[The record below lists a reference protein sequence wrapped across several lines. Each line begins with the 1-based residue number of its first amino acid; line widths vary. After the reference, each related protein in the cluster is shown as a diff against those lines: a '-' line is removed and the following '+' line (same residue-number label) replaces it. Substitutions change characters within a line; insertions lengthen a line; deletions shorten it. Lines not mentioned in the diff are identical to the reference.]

1 MSTRATCSPQA
12 RSNDLMH
19 PNEEHYDAV
28 IVGSGFGGSIN
39 SLRLAQAG
47 RSVLVLERGG
57 RYKPGEF
64 PRDVSDVD
72 KVFWRYPRRTES
84 RGLYEVRFFSGIAAV
99 VASGVGGGSLIYAN
113 IHIRPEPVVFDDPRW
128 PRSVNRESLD
138 PYYDKVA
145 AMLGVAPLP
154 ADIKLAKRD
163 MYREAAVRAG
173 REVFDPDQAV
183 SWKEPGYGRQA
194 CQLVTECEFGC
205 PHGAKNTLDFNYLAQ
220 AERSGARL
228 RPGCYVTHV
237 EPHASGYRVHY
248 TDVASGASASI
259 TGRRVV
265 LSAGTLG
272 TNEILLRCRHVYRTL
287 PDLSRKLGDGYSGNG
302 DFLGSIQNSQTDL
315 EPWKGPDVTSV
326 IRYFESAPQFTMA
339 APTFN
344 RAVMT
349 VLASRRQGGGRLLK
363 VLSPLLW
370 PLMEWIIPWAFRSGY
385 LTKPPRSRA
394 GDPARMTNL
403 FAIRRDNANGRVRLK
418 RGRLDIEWDYA
429 RENRELTQKMLA
441 AMQEVA
447 DVYGGTFAPLIT
459 WNIFNRIITVHSLG
473 GCHLSDSPQGG
484 VVSTHGEVHGYPGLF
499 VADGSVIPSS
509 IGFHPVMTISAVSER
524 IAEAVVSSY

>member
-1 MSTRATCSPQA
+1 MR
-12 RSNDLMH
+12 
-19 PNEEHYDAV
+19 PNGEHYDAV

-39 SLRLAQAG
+39 SLRLAQG
-47 RSVLVLERGG
+47 GKSVLVLERGG
-57 RYKPGEF
+57 RYKPGGF
-64 PRDVSDVD
+64 PRDATDVD
-72 KVFWRYPRRTES
+72 KLFWRYPRRTKS
-84 RGLYEVRFFSGIAAV
+84 RGLYEVRFFSSIAAL

-113 IHIRPEPVVFDDPRW
+113 IHIRPDPVVFDDPRW

-154 ADIKLAKRD
+154 GDIKLAKRD

-248 TDVASGASASI
+248 TDLASGTSASV

-326 IRYFESAPQFTMA
+326 IRYFESAPRFTMA

-385 LTKPPRSRA
+385 LTKPARSRA

-403 FAIRRDNANGRVRLK
+403 FAIGRDNANGRVRLK

>member
-1 MSTRATCSPQA
+1 
-12 RSNDLMH
+12 MH

-28 IVGSGFGGSIN
+28 VVGSGFGGSIN
-39 SLRLAQAG
+39 TLRLARAG
-47 RSVLVLERGG
+47 KSVLVLERGR
-57 RYKPGEF
+57 RYRPGEF
-64 PRDVSDVD
+64 PRDVTDVD
-72 KVFWRYPRRTES
+72 KLFWRYPKRTES

-113 IHIRPEPVVFDDPRW
+113 IQIRPDPVVFDDPRW
-128 PRSVNRESLD
+128 PRSVNRQSLD

-145 AMLGVAPLP
+145 AMLGVTPLP

-163 MYREAAVRAG
+163 VYREAAVRAG

-183 SWKEPGYGRQA
+183 SWREPGYGRKA

-205 PHGAKNTLDFNYLAQ
+205 PYGAKNTLDFTYLAQ
-220 AERSGARL
+220 AERSGAQL
-228 RPGCYVTHV
+228 RAGCYVTHV

-248 TDVASGASASI
+248 TDVASGASASV

-272 TNEILLRCRHVYRTL
+272 TNEILLRCRDVYRTL
-287 PDLSRKLGDGYSGNG
+287 PDLSHKLGDGYSGNG

-326 IRYFESAPQFTMA
+326 IRYFEAAPRFTMA

-344 RAVMT
+344 RAVMN
-349 VLASRRQGGGRLLK
+349 VLASRKQGGGRLLK
-363 VLSPLLW
+363 VFSPLLW
-370 PLMEWIIPWAFRSGY
+370 PLMGWIIPLAFRSGF
-385 LTKPPRSRA
+385 LARPARSHA
-394 GDPARMTNL
+394 SDPARMTNL
-403 FAIRRDNANGRVRLK
+403 FAIGRDNANGRVRLK

-441 AMQEVA
+441 AMQEAA

-459 WNIFNRIITVHSLG
+459 WNIFKRIITVHSLG

-524 IAEAVVSSY
+524 IAEAVVGSY

>member
-1 MSTRATCSPQA
+1 
-12 RSNDLMH
+12 MH

-57 RYKPGEF
+57 RYRPGEF
-64 PRDVSDVD
+64 PRDVNDVD
-72 KVFWRYPRRTES
+72 KVFWRYPTRTES
-84 RGLYEVRFFSGIAAV
+84 RGLYDVRFFSGIAAV

-113 IHIRPEPVVFDDPRW
+113 IHIRPDPVVFDDPRW
-128 PRSVNRESLD
+128 PRSINRESLD

-183 SWKEPGYGRQA
+183 SWKEPGQGRQA

-220 AERSGARL
+220 AELSGARL

-248 TDVASGASASI
+248 TDVASGTSASV

-302 DFLGSIQNSQTDL
+302 DFLGSIQNSRTDL

-363 VLSPLLW
+363 VFSPLLW
-370 PLMEWIIPWAFRSGY
+370 PLMEWITPWAFRSRF
-385 LTKPPRSRA
+385 LTKPARSRA

-403 FAIRRDNANGRVRLK
+403 FAIGRDNANGRVCLK

-473 GCHLSDSPQGG
+473 GCHLSDSQQGG

>member
-1 MSTRATCSPQA
+1 
-12 RSNDLMH
+12 MH

-47 RSVLVLERGG
+47 RSVVVLERGG
-57 RYKPGEF
+57 RYRPGEF
-64 PRDVSDVD
+64 PRDVNDVD

-113 IHIRPEPVVFDDPRW
+113 IHIRPDPVVFDDPRW

-248 TDVASGASASI
+248 TDVASGTSARV

-302 DFLGSIQNSQTDL
+302 DFLGSIQNSRTDL

-326 IRYFESAPQFTMA
+326 IRYFESAPRFTMA

-385 LTKPPRSRA
+385 LTKPARSRA

-403 FAIRRDNANGRVRLK
+403 FAIGRDNANGRVRLK

>member
-1 MSTRATCSPQA
+1 
-12 RSNDLMH
+12 MH

-47 RSVLVLERGG
+47 KSVLVLERGG

-64 PRDVSDVD
+64 PRDTTDVD

-113 IHIRPEPVVFDDPRW
+113 IHIRPDPVVFDDPRW

-237 EPHASGYRVHY
+237 EPHASGYRVYY
-248 TDVASGASASI
+248 TDVASGASASV

-302 DFLGSIQNSQTDL
+302 DFLGSIQNSRTDL

-326 IRYFESAPQFTMA
+326 IRYFESAPRFTMA

-385 LTKPPRSRA
+385 LTKPSRSRA

-403 FAIRRDNANGRVRLK
+403 FAIGRDNANGRVRLK

-429 RENRELTQKMLA
+429 RENRELTRKMLA

-509 IGFHPVMTISAVSER
+509 IGFHPVMTISAVSEC

>member
-1 MSTRATCSPQA
+1 
-12 RSNDLMH
+12 
-19 PNEEHYDAV
+19 
-28 IVGSGFGGSIN
+28 
-39 SLRLAQAG
+39 
-47 RSVLVLERGG
+47 
-57 RYKPGEF
+57 
-64 PRDVSDVD
+64 
-72 KVFWRYPRRTES
+72 
-84 RGLYEVRFFSGIAAV
+84 
-99 VASGVGGGSLIYAN
+99 
-113 IHIRPEPVVFDDPRW
+113 
-128 PRSVNRESLD
+128 
-138 PYYDKVA
+138 
-145 AMLGVAPLP
+145 
-154 ADIKLAKRD
+154 
-163 MYREAAVRAG
+163 
-173 REVFDPDQAV
+173 
-183 SWKEPGYGRQA
+183 
-194 CQLVTECEFGC
+194 
-205 PHGAKNTLDFNYLAQ
+205 
-220 AERSGARL
+220 
-228 RPGCYVTHV
+228 
-237 EPHASGYRVHY
+237 
-248 TDVASGASASI
+248 
-259 TGRRVV
+259 
-265 LSAGTLG
+265 
-272 TNEILLRCRHVYRTL
+272 LRCRHVYRTL

-302 DFLGSIQNSQTDL
+302 DFLGSIQNSQIDL

-326 IRYFESAPQFTMA
+326 IRYFESAPRFTMA

-385 LTKPPRSRA
+385 LTKPARPRA

-403 FAIRRDNANGRVRLK
+403 FAIGRDNANGRVRLK

-429 RENRELTQKMLA
+429 HENRELTQKMLT